1 SPEWAAGTIVRA
13 LTERPKRIDVPLGT
27 LAEYGGIITPKLRD
41 RILHRYYRAL
51 PDSPAAKGESAED
64 TPAPAPAPRADP
76 KTPSAARKATGTA
89 LRRAA
94 RWVPGT
100 HW

>member
-1 SPEWAAGTIVRA
+1 VRA

-27 LAEYGGIITPKLRD
+27 FAEYAALLTPKIRD

-51 PDSPAAKGESAED
+51 PDSPAAKGEQAEAAD
-64 TPAPAPAPRADP
+64 HEPAESPAAHREPRHQSTA
-76 KTPSAARKATGTA
+76 SRVTGTA